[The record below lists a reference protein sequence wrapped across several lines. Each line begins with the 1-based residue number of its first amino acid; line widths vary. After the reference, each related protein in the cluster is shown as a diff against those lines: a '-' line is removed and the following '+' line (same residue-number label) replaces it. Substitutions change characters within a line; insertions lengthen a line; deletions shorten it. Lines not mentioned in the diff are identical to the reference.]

1 VQLRRGVPGR
11 SEALVAVSSSAF
23 NDDMD
28 SDVSRKEPEPSFADL
43 MTAVAVGRDRVAFA
57 KLFGYF
63 APRIKAYVRCLGVAD
78 HKAED
83 VVQEV
88 MLTVWH
94 RASLYDA
101 AQASVGTWIFT
112 IARNKRI
119 DEFRRE
125 RRPQID
131 LEDPMLVRDP
141 EPTADE
147 TWLQAQ
153 AERRL
158 KRAVQALPEEQALVL
173 RKNFFEDKPHGVIAE
188 ELNLPLGTVKSRAR
202 LALAKLREALRDLD

>member
-1 VQLRRGVPGR
+1 
-11 SEALVAVSSSAF
+11 
-23 NDDMD
+23 MD
-28 SDVSRKEPEPSFADL
+28 SDPSREEPEPSFADL
-43 MTAVAVGRDRVAFA
+43 MTAVALGRDRVAFA
-57 KLFGYF
+57 QLFGYF

-83 VVQEV
+83 LVQEV
-88 MLTVWH
+88 MLTVWR
-94 RASLYDA
+94 RARLYDA
-101 AQASVGTWIFT
+101 SQASVGTWIFT

-131 LEDPMLVRDP
+131 PEDPMLVRDP

-147 TWLQAQ
+147 TWFKAD

-158 KRAVQALPEEQALVL
+158 RRAVETLPEEQAMVL
-173 RKNFFEDKPHGVIAE
+173 RKNFFEDKPHGVIAD

>member
-1 VQLRRGVPGR
+1 M
-11 SEALVAVSSSAF
+11 SSPAF
-23 NDDMD
+23 NAAMD
-28 SDVSRKEPEPSFADL
+28 SDPSRDDAGPSFADL
-43 MTAVAVGRDRVAFA
+43 MAAVASGRDRVAFA
-57 KLFGYF
+57 QLFGHF

-78 HKAED
+78 HRAED
-83 VVQEV
+83 VAQEV

-94 RASLYDA
+94 RAGLYDA
-101 AQASVGTWIFT
+101 SQASVATWIFT

-141 EPTADE
+141 EPSADE
-147 TWLQAQ
+147 AWSKAD

-158 KRAVQALPEEQALVL
+158 RRAVETLPQEQALVL
-173 RKNFFEDKPHGVIAE
+173 RKNFFEDKPHGIIAD
-188 ELNLPLGTVKSRAR
+188 ELNLPLGTVKSRVR
-202 LALAKLREALRDLD
+202 LALAKLRDALRDLD